1 MPPLSP
7 HTHSRAAHVV
17 SGLAQPASC
26 VDDFN
31 NSRSSTL
38 TPSPPIRVGFVL
50 HGLQVAGAEVLV
62 TQIIQRL
69 RKRIQPTIFCLDS
82 AGALSDQLTDV
93 EIISLE
99 RRPGWDFRVAWRMVG
114 HIRRLGIEVL
124 HAHQYSPFF
133 YAALAKVLTRGSVR
147 LVFTEHGRHFPD
159 RVSPLRRAG
168 NRLLL
173 QHLANAVN
181 AVSAFSA
188 DSLAS
193 QDGFCR
199 HQIEVIENGI
209 DVERFHSSAGLPV
222 DLDLSRRYVVHIA
235 RFHPIKDQ
243 ATLLKAFEQVAKIF
257 PDVDLLMVGDGELR
271 NELVRLGKDL
281 GLEERVRF
289 LGIRQDVPSIL
300 RVAKVFVLT
309 SQSEGAPLTLLEAM
323 AVGLPVV
330 VTAVGGMP
338 EIVRD
343 GVDGILAQRGD
354 ANAIASALIRLL
366 ENPGAA
372 SAMGAAAAQRIREY
386 YTIDRA
392 VERYY
397 RLYVGLAGR
406 A

>member
-1 MPPLSP
+1 V
-7 HTHSRAAHVV
+7 A
-17 SGLAQPASC
+17 
-26 VDDFN
+26 DFN
-31 NSRSSTL
+31 NSPSSIL

-62 TQIIQRL
+62 TQIIERL
-69 RKRIQPTIFCLDS
+69 REPIQPTIFCLDS
-82 AGALSDQLTDV
+82 AGALSDQLTGDV

-99 RRPGWDFRVAWRMVG
+99 RRPGWDFRVAWRMAG

-133 YAALAKVLTRGSVR
+133 YAALAKVLTRGFVR

-173 QHLANAVN
+173 QHLANSVN

-188 DSLAS
+188 DSLTS
-193 QDGFCR
+193 QDGFGR

-209 DVERFHSSAGLPV
+209 DVERFHSSAEPPA
-222 DLDLSRRYVVHIA
+222 DLDLSRRYVVHVA
-235 RFHPIKDQ
+235 RFHPVKDQ
-243 ATLLKAFEQVAKIF
+243 ATLLKAFEQVAKTC
-257 PDVDLLMVGDGELR
+257 PDVDLLVVGDGELR
-271 NELVRLGKDL
+271 NELVKIAKDL

-289 LGIRQDVPSIL
+289 LGIRQDIPSIL
-300 RVAKVFVLT
+300 RAAKVFVLT
-309 SQSEGAPLTLLEAM
+309 SRSEGAPLTLLEAM

-366 ENPGAA
+366 ENPAAA
-372 SAMGAAAAQRIREY
+372 SAMGAAAAQRIREH

-397 RLYVGLAGR
+397 RLYARLAGR

>member
-1 MPPLSP
+1 V
-7 HTHSRAAHVV
+7 A
-17 SGLAQPASC
+17 
-26 VDDFN
+26 DFN

-38 TPSPPIRVGFVL
+38 TPSLPIRVGFVL

-69 RKRIQPTIFCLDS
+69 RGRIQPAIFCLDG
-82 AGALSDQLTDV
+82 AGALSSQLSGDV
-93 EIISLE
+93 EIISLD
-99 RRPGWDFRVAWRMVG
+99 RRPGWDFRVAWRMAG
-114 HIRRLGIEVL
+114 HIRRLGIEVV

-133 YAALAKVLTRGSVR
+133 YAALAKVLSRGSVR

-188 DSLAS
+188 DSLAI

-222 DLDLSRRYVVHIA
+222 DLDLSRRYVVHVA
-235 RFHPIKDQ
+235 RFHPVKDQ
-243 ATLLKAFEQVAKIF
+243 ATLLKAFEQVAKTC

-271 NELVRLGKDL
+271 NELVQLVKDL

-300 RVAKVFVLT
+300 RVAKVFALT
-309 SQSEGAPLTLLEAM
+309 SRSEGAPLTLLEAM

-343 GVDGILAQRGD
+343 GVDGILVPRGD
-354 ANAIASALIRLL
+354 VDAIASALIRLL
-366 ENPGAA
+366 EKPAAA
-372 SAMGAAAAQRIREY
+372 SAMGAAAARRIREY

-397 RLYVGLAGR
+397 RLYARLAGR